1 MLTNGAEPEKRATKS
16 KNILHQR
23 SIMNNE
29 QNREMVGEQAGGPDA
44 IHFRK
49 FCLAYPGSKGKP
61 PLQVLRNVSLS
72 IRPGE
77 LITIVGPSGCGKTTL
92 LRAVAGLLVQEEDD
106 VAIEGSLRIF
116 DMSPLEAKRQ
126 RTFAFTFQNP
136 VLLPWRTVREN
147 VALPLE
153 ITHDTEPPNVQQ
165 VDEMLSM
172 VGVADFSSSMSA
184 ELSGGMQQ
192 RVNLARAL
200 VQEPRILL
208 MDEPFGSLDE
218 VTRERLNFE
227 LLRIHRLKKQ
237 TILFVT
243 HSLTEAALLAD
254 RVLVLSKRPSTIRE
268 VILID
273 LPDER
278 ADDTLLTPEFLA
290 QVRRVRDVFTRE
302 EAAT

>member
-1 MLTNGAEPEKRATKS
+1 
-16 KNILHQR
+16 
-23 SIMNNE
+23 MNDQ
-29 QNREMVGEQAGGPDA
+29 QNRAETAEQTGETDA
-44 IHFRK
+44 IQFRD
-49 FCLAYPGSKGKP
+49 FCLSYPGPKGKP
-61 PLQVLRNVSLS
+61 PLQVLRDVTLS
-72 IRPGE
+72 VRPGE

-106 VAIEGSLRIF
+106 VAITGSLRVF
-116 DMSPLEAKRQ
+116 GMSPLEAKRQ

-136 VLLPWRTVREN
+136 VLLPWRTVRQN

-153 ITHDTEPPNVQQ
+153 IAHDTETPDVSQ

-172 VGVADFSSSMSA
+172 VGIGEFSCSMSA
-184 ELSGGMQQ
+184 QLSGGMQQ

-243 HSLTEAALLAD
+243 HNLTEAALLAD
-254 RVLVLSKRPSTIRE
+254 RVLVLTKRPSTIRE
-268 VILID
+268 VIPIG
-273 LPDER
+273 LPQDR
-278 ADDTLLTPEFLA
+278 TDDTLLSPAFLA
-290 QVRRVRDVFTRE
+290 HVRKVRDVFTRE